1 MRTLAILTALALTSS
16 LAYAQ
21 YTGPSATPNVQ
32 KAAAMTPATAT
43 TTVKQVLASGKDD
56 QRVTVQGH
64 IVRHV
69 RGKHYIFSDG
79 SGELNIELK
88 DRVMPVGQTFN
99 DKTKVMLSGKLDKD
113 WNEPLELEVKQMR
126 LM

>member
-1 MRTLAILTALALTSS
+1 MRTLALLTALALASTG
-16 LAYAQ
+16 AYAQ
-21 YTGPSATPNVQ
+21 YTGPSATPNAQ
-32 KAAAMTPATAT
+32 KNTATANAVT
-43 TTVKQVLASGKDD
+43 SVKQVLASGKDD

-69 RGKHYIFSDG
+69 RGKHYVFSDG
-79 SGELNIELK
+79 TGELNIELK

-126 LM
+126 MM